1 LLVAGGRFYTYTDD
15 SCDSVHNLNTSINTS
30 IITLSWCPE
39 VRQEHDTS
47 KCETFD
53 PAKLSAVS
61 KEVMDKRHRTILLD
75 AGEGN
80 QMEVGTALRNQRMQ
94 KENSSMETKLKSR
107 LARWRAVSKVTSAVA
122 TPLSTTGYIT
132 QGNVFIVSVK
142 ISEAPTVAVALVHTV
157 NKKQSGKM
165 WPFNRLQIG
174 EVETVG
180 LQILQPAA
188 KNPLVWQHHEYFLCR
203 QPQRLLYQL
212 HPPAYIATKDQQT
225 SMVTINLTENADGIL
240 H

>member
-1 LLVAGGRFYTYTDD
+1 MAESMETDD
-15 SCDSVHNLNTSINTS
+15 GVLHEEAASPRVADDHLLHEVSTRPAATPPEHKEGSITHREMMME
-30 IITLSWCPE
+30 LVK

-61 KEVMDKRHRTILLD
+61 KEVMGKRHRTILLD

-107 LARWRAVSKVTSAVA
+107 LARWRAVSKVASAVA

-132 QGNVFIVSVK
+132 QCNVFIVSVK
-142 ISEAPTVAVALVHTV
+142 ISEAPTIAMALVHTV
-157 NKKQSGKM
+157 TEQEATRQDVAVQS
-165 WPFNRLQIG
+165 
-174 EVETVG
+174 
-180 LQILQPAA
+180 AA
-188 KNPLVWQHHEYFLCR
+188 NW
-203 QPQRLLYQL
+203 
-212 HPPAYIATKDQQT
+212 
-225 SMVTINLTENADGIL
+225 
-240 H
+240 